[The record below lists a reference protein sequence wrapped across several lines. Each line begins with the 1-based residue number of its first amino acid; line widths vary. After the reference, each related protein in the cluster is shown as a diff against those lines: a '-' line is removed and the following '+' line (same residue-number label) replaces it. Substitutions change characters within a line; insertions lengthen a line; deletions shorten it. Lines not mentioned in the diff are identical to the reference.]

1 MIRLFSP
8 PNPKKSAI
16 PQNIELSIEGEMV
29 SIAVRQN
36 NRAKYYGLRLD
47 VRKGPVLTIPKGGNF
62 KEAQAFLAKNRNWLD
77 IRVKRMEFAKPFYDG
92 QVIPIRG
99 ADHLI
104 VHEDLLR
111 GQVKLIEEEERP
123 VVLVPGDLPH
133 LDRRLTD
140 WLKKQARADLTAR
153 SDYHSDRLD
162 LAYTAISM
170 RAQSTRWGSCSA
182 NGSLS
187 YNWRL
192 ILAPEFVLDYVAAHE
207 VAHLREMNHSQAFW
221 DTVGE
226 TLPDMARGRAWLKA
240 NGSALFAYGVN

>member
-1 MIRLFSP
+1 MIRLFSQSSSTDQ
-8 PNPKKSAI
+8 PNPEV
-16 PQNIELSIEGEMV
+16 IELSIEGKTV
-29 SIAVRQN
+29 SVSVRQN
-36 NRAKYYGLRLD
+36 ARAKYYGLRLD

-62 KEAQAFLAKNRNWLD
+62 KEAQEFLAKNRNWLNA
-77 IRVKRMEFAKPFYDG
+77 RVKRMNFAKPFYDG

-111 GQVKLIEEEERP
+111 GQVKLIYEEERP

-140 WLKKQARADLTAR
+140 WLKRQARGDLTER
-153 SDYHSDRLD
+153 SDYHGERLN
-162 LAYTAISM
+162 LSYKAISM
-170 RAQSTRWGSCSA
+170 RAQSTRWGSCSS

-221 DTVGE
+221 DTVEE
-226 TLPDMARGRAWLKA
+226 TLPDMSRGRAWLKA